1 MKAIG
6 ARTLKDIGSQY
17 MGFDVIAIDEGQF
30 FPDVVDWSDRAANDG
45 KVVIISALDGTFLR
59 TGFECILQLIPRAE
73 KVKKLQAICK
83 VCNQNASF
91 SFRTASSQALQM
103 IGGEDLYKPL
113 CRECFND
120 ETLTKDMREAQMQ
133 EEQISLTEKKIE
145 VMSMSESQ
153 KEQTA

>member
-6 ARTLKDIGSQY
+6 ARTLKEVGGQY
-17 MGFDVIAIDEGQF
+17 TEFDVIGIDEGQF
-30 FPDVVDWSDRAANDG
+30 FPDVVEWSDRAANDG

-59 TGFECILQLIPRAE
+59 TGFECILQLIPKAE

-91 SFRTASSQALQM
+91 SFRTSSSQALQV
-103 IGGEDLYKPL
+103 IGGVDLYKPL

-120 ETLTKDMREAQMQ
+120 ETLTKDMKEA
-133 EEQISLTEKKIE
+133 
-145 VMSMSESQ
+145 
-153 KEQTA
+153 